1 MNASRVVVP
10 VLALALCA
18 CGHKKEEEVDIRPVR
33 MLTVSSDALNDRA
46 TYTADIHSRYEA
58 DLSFRLGGK
67 VIERPV
73 DVGARVKAGDVLAR
87 IDAGDQRLGVESA
100 RSALGAARAQLEQAK
115 SDEGRLRDLL
125 EKGLT
130 SRSAY
135 AAQQT
140 AVRTGESQVRQ
151 AQADLN
157 LREQQVGYTTL
168 RADKPGVITKVYAE
182 VGAVLA
188 AGQAIV
194 TLAQPSELEAVF
206 DVAERQVGI
215 VKPGLSV
222 QIALLSS
229 RDKPFAGKVREVSPS
244 ADPTT
249 RTYRVRTAIPYP
261 PQGLELGMTAVVM
274 LDTSDNQYG
283 LAIPATALHEKD
295 RKPAVW
301 IVEKDDTVQL
311 RPVTVARYDSDQVW
325 LSSGLEA
332 GDRIV
337 TAGVHKLM
345 PGQKVRVPQAA
356 P

>member
-1 MNASRVVVP
+1 MIHARIAAT
-10 VLALALCA
+10 ALVSLIAA
-18 CGHKKEEEVDIRPVR
+18 CGREDEAVPDIRPVR
-33 MLTVSSDALNDRA
+33 TLTVSTDALRDKA
-46 TYTADIHSRYEA
+46 TYTGDIRSRYEA
-58 DLSFRLGGK
+58 DLGFRLAGK

-73 DVGARVKAGDVLAR
+73 DVGAPVKKGDVLAR

-100 RSALGAARAQLEQAK
+100 RSGVAAARAQLEQAK
-115 SDEGRLRDLL
+115 SDEARLRDLL

-140 AVRTGESQVRQ
+140 AVKTAESQVRQ

-157 LREQQVGYTTL
+157 LREQQVSYTTL
-168 RADKPGVITKVYAE
+168 RADKAGVITKVYAE
-182 VGAVLA
+182 VGAVLG
-188 AGQAIV
+188 AGQPVV
-194 TLAQPSELEAVF
+194 TLAQPSELEVVF
-206 DVAERQVGI
+206 DVAESQVAL

-222 QIALLSS
+222 QIALLSA
-229 RDKPFAGKVREVSPS
+229 RNKPFAGKVREVSPS

-261 PQGLELGMTAVVM
+261 PAGLELGMTAVVM
-274 LDTSDNQYG
+274 IETHQDEYG

-295 RKPAVW
+295 REPAVW
-301 IVEKDDTVQL
+301 VVGKDDTVEL
-311 RPVTVARYDSDQVW
+311 RPVTVARYDSDMVW
-325 LSSGLEA
+325 LTGGLA
-332 GDRIV
+332 GGDRIV

-345 PGQKVRVPQAA
+345 PGQKVRVPQAK